1 MDETRFKLRAY
12 GKSELAML
20 YFPGDSKDVAL
31 KKFRFW
37 LRQNKRLR
45 GCISRGSNFYNPKQ
59 VRMILDELG
68 EPD

>member
-1 MDETRFKLRAY
+1 
-12 GKSELAML
+12 ML